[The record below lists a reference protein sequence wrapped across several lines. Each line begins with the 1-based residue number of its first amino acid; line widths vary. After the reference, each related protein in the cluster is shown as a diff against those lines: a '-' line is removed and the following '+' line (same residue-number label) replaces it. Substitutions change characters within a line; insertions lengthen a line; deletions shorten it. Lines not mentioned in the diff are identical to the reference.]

1 MTPWSGKFFLFFSC
15 GNSLTSSCSGEVFL
29 SLCEASLFSWS
40 CFYHG
45 NVSSNWTPHSWN
57 HIDFMHHWPF
67 PFVVDIT
74 LQIIAWNVS
83 NLWDLRS
90 PKTGSTRNFPFPS
103 SVPLSF
109 YHLQSSL
116 NLPWVLCYILLQTS
130 NSSISL
136 SDFPFPIIHTLS
148 YLPTSY
154 LSRNWGTS
162 QSKFLRMNETKG
174 KKKQK
179 KHYIETHWI
188 LYLFI
193 WALET
198 SRAICCSLS
207 LLPKTKPTVSK
218 RLLVR
223 AKKIL
228 KKSPS

>member
-40 CFYHG
+40 CFYHW

-136 SDFPFPIIHTLS
+136 SEFPFPIIHTLS

-154 LSRNWGTS
+154 LSRNWRTS

-174 KKKQK
+174 GKKKK
-179 KHYIETHWI
+179 KALHRNTLDTLSIHMSFENI
-188 LYLFI
+188 QSYLLF
-193 WALET
+193 
-198 SRAICCSLS
+198 
-207 LLPKTKPTVSK
+207 P
-218 RLLVR
+218 
-223 AKKIL
+223 
-228 KKSPS
+228 